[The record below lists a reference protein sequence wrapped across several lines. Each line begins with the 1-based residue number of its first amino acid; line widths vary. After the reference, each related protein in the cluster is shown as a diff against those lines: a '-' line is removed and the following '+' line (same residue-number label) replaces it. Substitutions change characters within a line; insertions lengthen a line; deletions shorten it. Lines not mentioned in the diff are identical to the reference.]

1 MHGRLKNAALRVALL
16 IALICALPLATQAD
30 ERTQK
35 NAELKNIHG
44 RIESLRKDIA
54 KNEANRADVVDSLR
68 ETEQAISASNKR
80 LRELADSRNEL
91 KRQLADI
98 QAQSDQLT
106 GQIGSQQK
114 QIGTL
119 LYRQYLSGRSDDD
132 ALKLLLSGEDP
143 NQIARDYHYLTLLSH
158 AKATMVDKLH
168 DTLSEKQRL
177 ASAMQDRTEKLADN
191 QRQQQQAQQ
200 TLLAQQ
206 KQRQTVLDGI
216 SDKIKHQQRDLDT
229 LKQNEKRL
237 TSLIAGL
244 SKRSLK
250 PSRPIEKTK
259 PSSSGNSNTPGIKN
273 DREPDAS
280 LSGAFASLRGKLRLP
295 VRGEVVNRFGAPR
308 VEGTTWRGL
317 FIRAA
322 EGSDV
327 KSVAAGQVVFADWL
341 RGFGNLIIIDHG
353 DGWLTVYGNNQAL
366 LRKEGDRVKAGDAVA
381 SVGNSGGNPESGLY
395 FELRH
400 QGQALDPMQ
409 WVSLR

>member
-1 MHGRLKNAALRVALL
+1 MHGRLKNSALL
-16 IALICALPLATQAD
+16 IVLICALPLATQAD

-35 NAELKNIHG
+35 NAELQNIHG

-98 QAQSDQLT
+98 QAQSNQIT

-119 LYRQYLSGRSDDD
+119 LYRQYLSGRGNDD

-158 AKATMVDKLH
+158 AKTTMVDKLH
-168 DTLSEKQRL
+168 DTLAEKQRL
-177 ASAMQDRTEKLADN
+177 ASATQDRTDKLADN
-191 QRQQQQAQQ
+191 QKQQQQAQQ

-244 SKRSLK
+244 SKRSPK
-250 PSRPIEKTK
+250 PARPTEKSK
-259 PSSSGNSNTPGIKN
+259 SASSSSSSSPGIKN
-273 DREPDAS
+273 DREPDAN

-317 FIRAA
+317 FIRAS
-322 EGSDV
+322 EGTDV

-366 LRKEGDRVKAGDAVA
+366 LRKEGDRVKAGDVVA